1 MQSGCKVPSR
11 AAREDGP
18 APSPWMPRPGEGPDE
33 EPPQACL
40 PMSSRPGLSQPSVLS
55 SPKPLDL
62 PTSSG
67 LNPPTPAALEG
78 QNASICLLRI
88 RGSTMQRRPR
98 LHAAMMPPHWLTWVS
113 EGRRLALEPLVFS
126 RVSATDTQGRT
137 VPAFPCALTG
147 FWNARI
153 DVLLPC
159 RRGIFA
165 RWALSHSP
173 APKGPAPRRTR
184 EQNREQPRPHVQP
197 PPSPVPQISGGLAT
211 RGNRLTF

>member
-1 MQSGCKVPSR
+1 MPSR
-11 AAREDGP
+11 AARENGP
-18 APSPWMPRPGEGPDE
+18 APSLDAQTRRRARQRAAAGLS
-33 EPPQACL
+33 AHVL
-40 PMSSRPGLSQPSVLS
+40 LPGLSQPSVLS

-67 LNPPTPAALEG
+67 LTPPTPAALEG

-88 RGSTMQRRPR
+88 RGSTTQRRPR

-113 EGRRLALEPLVFS
+113 EGRRFALEPLVFS
-126 RVSATDTQGRT
+126 RVSATDTQGRA
-137 VPAFPCALTG
+137 VPAFPSALTG
-147 FWNARI
+147 FWNARR

-184 EQNREQPRPHVQP
+184 EQNREQPRHHAQP
-197 PPSPVPQISGGLAT
+197 PLPRAT
-211 RGNRLTF
+211 NFGRFSHTGKPPHFLT

>member
-1 MQSGCKVPSR
+1 MRSGCKGPSR

-18 APSPWMPRPGEGPDE
+18 APSLDAQTRRRADR

-40 PMSSRPGLSQPSVLS
+40 PTSSCPGPSQPSVLS

-67 LNPPTPAALEG
+67 LTPPTPAALEG

-88 RGSTMQRRPR
+88 RGSTVQRRPR

-113 EGRRLALEPLVFS
+113 EGRRFALEPLVFS
-126 RVSATDTQGRT
+126 RVSATDTQGRV
-137 VPAFPCALTG
+137 VPAFPSALTG

-197 PPSPVPQISGGLAT
+197 PLPSAT
-211 RGNRLTF
+211 NFRGFSHTGKPPHFLT